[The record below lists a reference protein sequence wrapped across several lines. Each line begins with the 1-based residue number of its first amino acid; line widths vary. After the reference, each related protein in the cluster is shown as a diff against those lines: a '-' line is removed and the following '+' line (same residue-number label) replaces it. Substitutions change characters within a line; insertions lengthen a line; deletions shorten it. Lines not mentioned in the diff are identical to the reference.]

1 MIENAG
7 HDLSLFFNP
16 ESIAV
21 VGVSTKKT
29 FTFGGMSFVTRLI
42 ESGYKGRLYPINP
55 NAEAFLG
62 IKAYPDL
69 ASLPEVP
76 DLAIV
81 CLQAPHVPSV
91 LEDCARAG
99 IKHIHILSAGFRET
113 GDPER
118 IAIEEQV
125 VLIAAK
131 EGLLIMGPNCMGPY
145 SPSCGLTAWGAIP
158 GRDGILGIISQSG
171 AITQRLSEIADSMGI
186 GVHKAASIGNAAVL
200 DTVDLLDFMARD
212 DGIEVIAMYLEG
224 VGDGRRLLRSVKEAN
239 RRKPVVVLIGG
250 ESEAGRNTATSHTGS
265 MAGSRVMWEAFVGQ
279 TGATRVRTPDE
290 WIDAVMAFVCLPAP
304 AGKGVFIMGGGGG
317 NSVLAADICVREGL
331 DVPTL
336 SQECMDALNRIVPK
350 AGSFAGN
357 PLDLWQTYQD
367 ADCMNSV
374 LETVYEEENIHMI
387 VADRLIPRKSYH
399 MPDHEDP
406 NPAVI
411 EYVKKNGH
419 RKPTVF
425 TIDSDGGDVELAS
438 AGARMKAMFGNGG
451 LAIYANPARAVRAL
465 KHLVR
470 YYSWKRG

>member
-131 EGLLIMGPNCMGPY
+131 EGLLIMGPNCMGPVQSVLRAY
-145 SPSCGLTAWGAIP
+145 GLGSHSRPRRDP
-158 GRDGILGIISQSG
+158 GDHLTERG
-171 AITQRLSEIADSMGI
+171 
-186 GVHKAASIGNAAVL
+186 HHP
-200 DTVDLLDFMARD
+200 
-212 DGIEVIAMYLEG
+212 
-224 VGDGRRLLRSVKEAN
+224 EAFGN
-239 RRKPVVVLIGG
+239 RRFHGYRR
-250 ESEAGRNTATSHTGS
+250 SQGR
-265 MAGSRVMWEAFVGQ
+265 
-279 TGATRVRTPDE
+279 
-290 WIDAVMAFVCLPAP
+290 
-304 AGKGVFIMGGGGG
+304 
-317 NSVLAADICVREGL
+317 
-331 DVPTL
+331 
-336 SQECMDALNRIVPK
+336 
-350 AGSFAGN
+350 
-357 PLDLWQTYQD
+357 
-367 ADCMNSV
+367 
-374 LETVYEEENIHMI
+374 
-387 VADRLIPRKSYH
+387 
-399 MPDHEDP
+399 
-406 NPAVI
+406 
-411 EYVKKNGH
+411 
-419 RKPTVF
+419 
-425 TIDSDGGDVELAS
+425 
-438 AGARMKAMFGNGG
+438 
-451 LAIYANPARAVRAL
+451 
-465 KHLVR
+465 
-470 YYSWKRG
+470 